1 MQGVGRVPTPR
12 LEIWYFEAG
21 NMLSDLVPILAIV
34 FSLGLP
40 LSAVIIWI
48 ALNYRKRVRLMELS
62 HAERMAAIERGM
74 EVPPLPLELIDGQS
88 RRRPRSSLLPG
99 LVWFFIGLAMVAGSI
114 SIGDDLPVV
123 FGLVPLAIGLA
134 YLIYYAVEGRHV
146 EARQQE
152 QDMRDRAERNG
163 RYSQGPATL

>member
-1 MQGVGRVPTPR
+1 
-12 LEIWYFEAG
+12 
-21 NMLSDLVPILAIV
+21 MLSDLVPVLAVI

-40 LSAVIIWI
+40 LSAVIVWI

-74 EVPPLPLELIDGQS
+74 EVPPLPIELIDGQS
-88 RRRPRSSLLPG
+88 RRRRRSSLLPG
-99 LVWFFIGLAMVAGSI
+99 LVWFFIGLATVAGSL
-114 SIGDDLPVV
+114 SSGDDLPVW
-123 FGLVPLAIGLA
+123 FGLVPLGIGIA
-134 YLIYYAVEGRHV
+134 YLIYYAVEGRHL

-152 QDMRDRAERNG
+152 QELRERAERNG